1 MKSDFSG
8 IGAKVWVGILVGCLV
23 ALLLGLA
30 PGRIFWSFAGVALII
45 ATLVV
50 MLVLELL
57 KRSGQ

>member
-1 MKSDFSG
+1 MKSEFSG
-8 IGAKVWVGILVGCLV
+8 IGAKVWVGVLVGCLV

-57 KRSGQ
+57 ERSGQ